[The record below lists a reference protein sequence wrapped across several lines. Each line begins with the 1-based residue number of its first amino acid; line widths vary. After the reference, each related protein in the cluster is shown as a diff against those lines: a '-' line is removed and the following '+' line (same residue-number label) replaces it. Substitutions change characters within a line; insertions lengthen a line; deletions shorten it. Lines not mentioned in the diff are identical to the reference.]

1 MVRAGVESAYKT
13 LDLIDSKLIESGLQ
27 RLARL
32 VELANLSTIIG
43 NLIAEGIVK
52 ASLPSKKGASQHAA
66 RTDVGSL

>member
-1 MVRAGVESAYKT
+1 
-13 LDLIDSKLIESGLQ
+13 
-27 RLARL
+27 LARL